1 MSATVQ
7 FIISFYISYLWTF
20 SLIKSI
26 FFLYKKGV
34 SFEDEKRIANMQ
46 DHRVTYAAGLAASR
60 KHRGVLYTHNDLY
73 RQEPFVYAINESN
86 AAIIST
92 LRLFPAENQNWED
105 IAVGPCGDKSCIY
118 IGDSTQHKIYRV
130 EEPDYIY
137 TNQILTDVSAVK
149 IK

>member
-1 MSATVQ
+1 
-7 FIISFYISYLWTF
+7 
-20 SLIKSI
+20 
-26 FFLYKKGV
+26 
-34 SFEDEKRIANMQ
+34 MQ